1 MKKRGAIY
9 GVITLMLCLAVYL
22 NWSYTKDSS
31 EVISNTDLGLETGK
45 NYGESKLVES
55 QSSSSDYFAEARLTR
70 TRAREEAIGILETSK
85 NTEGLTNTE
94 HISSTITKI
103 AESSVVE
110 SRVETLVKA
119 KGFSDVIVF
128 INESDVS
135 VIVDKSGEELE
146 SSDVAKIKD
155 IIITETDTSAQNIK
169 ITKAP

>member
-45 NYGESKLVES
+45 NYGESKLVEN
-55 QSSSSDYFAEARLTR
+55 QGSSDYFAEAKLTR

-94 HISSTITKI
+94 HISNTITKI
-103 AESSVVE
+103 AQSSVVE
-110 SRVETLVKA
+110 SRVETLIKA

-128 INESDVS
+128 INDSDVS
-135 VIVDKSGEELE
+135 VVADKNGEELE
-146 SSDVAKIKD
+146 SSDVAKITD
-155 IIITETDTSAQNIK
+155 IVVTETNIDAKNIK

>member
-31 EVISNTDLGLETGK
+31 EVISNTDLGLESSK

-55 QSSSSDYFAEARLTR
+55 QSSNDYFAEARLTR

-110 SRVETLVKA
+110 SRVETLIKA

-128 INESDVS
+128 INDADVS
-135 VIVDKSGEELE
+135 VVADKNGEELE
-146 SSDVAKIKD
+146 GSDVAKIKD
-155 IIITETDTSAQNIK
+155 IVITETNIDAKNIK

>member
-22 NWSYTKDSS
+22 NWSYTKESS
-31 EVISNTDLGLETGK
+31 EVISNTDLGLESGK

-55 QSSSSDYFAEARLTR
+55 QSSSDYFAEARLTR

-103 AESSVVE
+103 AESSVTE
-110 SRVETLVKA
+110 SRVETLIKA
-119 KGFSDVIVF
+119 KGFSDIIVF
-128 INESDVS
+128 INDDDVS
-135 VIVDKSGEELE
+135 VVADKNGEELE
-146 SSDVAKIKD
+146 SADVAKIKD
-155 IIITETDTSAQNIK
+155 IIVTETNIDAKNIK